1 MKKLLC
7 MLMSLL
13 IVFGVFAVPASA
25 ENGPY
30 PDSLGDLSNVDPDKL
45 LSGEAKISMIAAV
58 NMDEDTY
65 EMEMGVIFPSFSA
78 LPVPDIFKGMS
89 YDIETNTLTLENV
102 KAPLA
107 SLLILDMGDDFK
119 LNVKGYNEL
128 SDISSSTT
136 GRGASVTV
144 TGDGELILNEEG
156 FAFSGAAFSIDARDT
171 ASFFK
176 AEKDVNLKFYC
187 DGYNYVPSIVV
198 DGSAI
203 TDPAQ
208 LIQLEGVVKKGTIST
223 HPYVIELFEQITA
236 YDLDFYTVDYCD
248 EVFEKDGVYYV
259 GFESY
264 YGLGEDD
271 DYENPT
277 GYEIIPVAYDEILG
291 CYAAPELEYAS
302 GEYFFADYAA
312 AGYKKVDPEEVPV
325 NFKNFFLPYEP
336 FEYDLALSED
346 GTKKYVFESYYDEEF
361 GGEAEVYLVIE
372 HPVYGNV
379 LKYLPNKN
387 DLEGLVSQK
396 IGEKNYCLTFME
408 DTFVMN
414 DGGSIKN
421 RTVEL
426 KKAEN
431 VTGGVKISWE
441 KLDGAENYVIY
452 RKTSANGEWKKLY
465 TTKTNAS
472 AYTDKSA
479 KSGTKYYYTVQGVGD
494 GEYSKYDDKGVY
506 KTYIA
511 APKISSVENKI
522 TCTQIK
528 WGKVSGADYYEVY
541 RKAKG
546 GSWKKLDSTKS
557 TTFNDKNAKAGT
569 VYEYKVRARVGKSTA
584 SAFSSAKKIVRLTV
598 PKLSKATAESG
609 KVTLTY
615 GKVTGAD
622 KYYIYR
628 KTGSSGWKK
637 IASTTSTKYVDKS
650 VKKGT
655 TYTYTVKAVR
665 SSYVSYYNTTGLK
678 VKAK

>member
-1 MKKLLC
+1 MKKLMC
-7 MLMSLL
+7 ILMSLL
-13 IVFGVFAVPASA
+13 MVFGVFAIPASA

-45 LSGEAKISMIAAV
+45 LSGEAKISMIVAM

-65 EMEMGVIFPSFSA
+65 EMELGVIFPSFSA

-89 YDIETNTLTLENV
+89 YDIETNTLTIENV
-102 KAPLA
+102 KAPIA
-107 SLLILDMGDDFK
+107 SLMLLDMGDDFK
-119 LNVKGYNEL
+119 INVKGYNEL
-128 SDISSSTT
+128 GDISSSTT

-144 TGDGELILNEEG
+144 TGDGELILNKDG
-156 FAFSGAAFSIDARDT
+156 SSYSAAFLIDAQDT

-176 AEKDVNLKFYC
+176 AEKDVNLKFYS
-187 DGYNYVPSIVV
+187 DVYYGVPAIVV
-198 DGSAI
+198 DGSSI

-223 HPYVIELFEQITA
+223 YPYVVELFEQISA
-236 YDLDFYTVDYCD
+236 YDLQMDVVDYCD
-248 EVFEKDGVYYV
+248 EVFEKDGVYYA

-271 DYENPT
+271 FYGDPT
-277 GYEIIPVAYDEILG
+277 GYEIIPVAYDEILC
-291 CYAAPELEYAS
+291 CYAAPMLEYES
-302 GEYFFADYAA
+302 DEYFFADYAA
-312 AGYKKVDPEEVPV
+312 AGYNKIAPEDVPV
-325 NFKNFFLPYEP
+325 NFKNFFLPYETL
-336 FEYDLALSED
+336 EYNLALSED
-346 GTKKYVFESYYDEEF
+346 GTKKYAFESYFDEDF
-361 GGEAEVYLVIE
+361 GTDAVVYLVIE

-387 DLEGLVSQK
+387 DLEGLVPQK
-396 IGEKNYCLTFME
+396 IGEKNYCQTFMA

-431 VTGGVKISWE
+431 VTGGIKISWS
-441 KLDGAENYVIY
+441 KLDGAEKYVIY
-452 RKTSANGEWKKLY
+452 RKTSAKGEWKKLY

-479 KSGTKYYYTVQGVGD
+479 KSGKKYYYTVQGVGD
-494 GEYSKYDDKGVY
+494 GEYSKYDDIGLY
-506 KTYIA
+506 RTYIA
-511 APKISSVENKI
+511 APKISSVENKK

-546 GSWKKLDSTKS
+546 GSWKKLDSVKS

-598 PKLSKATAESG
+598 PKLSKATAASG

-615 GKVTGAD
+615 GKVKGAD

-628 KTGSSGWKK
+628 KTGSGSFKR
-637 IASTTSTKYVDKS
+637 IASTTSTKYVDKN

-665 SSYVSYYNTTGLK
+665 SSYISYYNTTGLK